1 MSSEDLS
8 LKNSNYNFSFESI
21 FVVLTLSIYLLLDFA
36 PVLNSIDV
44 AGFQWLTMSILN
56 VGIGYFVFHF
66 IKSENLKEL
75 RTFKVNNII
84 ILYSI
89 FLFFSGISI
98 FYAPNFSEAILT
110 FNRLILIAFLVFTL
124 KLFSQIKIFFLPN
137 LSIAISIIAFF
148 QSFIAFTSFISKV
161 NEAPLNEIYNILTQ
175 NSGNINI
182 FSATL
187 VFKIPFILYGIHY
200 FTGIK
205 KVFFSLTFILVSI
218 ILFLTLSRTSIIS
231 LLIVSVCFIIAS
243 LVKKNNLINTFIV
256 LIGLFIAFGF
266 QTKYLKYLPKKGV
279 IEVYMSDAESDA
291 TSGRIYLWKN
301 TIEIIKNS
309 PFLGTGLGSYK
320 IESIPYESKQ
330 RTTWSISKYSHNDFL
345 QTASETGIINGLI
358 YLSLFLIIAWKS
370 FKILIKKSTESD
382 TFWLALIV
390 FTSVFA
396 YGFDSS
402 LNFPKERIIT
412 QIHFVIITFLFFILT
427 RDLKEFFVVKTKNI
441 LVIFIVFSVL
451 TIYPNYLQH
460 KSLQGQNEIVLD
472 ENKLTLSSSK
482 VDEILPSFP
491 TLTTLGYQ
499 IDAVKA
505 RYLEKEGH
513 FDQAIQL
520 LNSSRNQNKNMMIN
534 ESILATIYTKKN
546 ITDSINTNWEKCY
559 KMFPLY
565 EPFFANHLNILSKRK
580 DTIKLKEV
588 VNYIKTLNYY
598 PKLIYIATKY
608 LKEAN
613 ISNNEIKKMYKDV
626 IKKHPK
632 DSLINIISKVIEQK
646 DKIDTNEADK
656 EAMFL
661 NKLKSIR
668 SDNWEA
674 QLNTYIELEK
684 INPKEI
690 IYTENIAVCYYQLKK
705 YNFAIPYLKKVIDSK
720 IFKNGKSEYI
730 IAACYHYMKQS
741 ELACNYAQ
749 MALNNN
755 YIPKDCKEIMIKNC
769 TK

>member
-8 LKNSNYNFSFESI
+8 LENSNYNFSFESI

-382 TFWLALIV
+382 T
-390 FTSVFA
+390 S
-396 YGFDSS
+396 
-402 LNFPKERIIT
+402 
-412 QIHFVIITFLFFILT
+412 
-427 RDLKEFFVVKTKNI
+427 
-441 LVIFIVFSVL
+441 
-451 TIYPNYLQH
+451 
-460 KSLQGQNEIVLD
+460 
-472 ENKLTLSSSK
+472 
-482 VDEILPSFP
+482 
-491 TLTTLGYQ
+491 
-499 IDAVKA
+499 
-505 RYLEKEGH
+505 
-513 FDQAIQL
+513 
-520 LNSSRNQNKNMMIN
+520 
-534 ESILATIYTKKN
+534 
-546 ITDSINTNWEKCY
+546 
-559 KMFPLY
+559 
-565 EPFFANHLNILSKRK
+565 
-580 DTIKLKEV
+580 
-588 VNYIKTLNYY
+588 
-598 PKLIYIATKY
+598 
-608 LKEAN
+608 
-613 ISNNEIKKMYKDV
+613 
-626 IKKHPK
+626 
-632 DSLINIISKVIEQK
+632 
-646 DKIDTNEADK
+646 
-656 EAMFL
+656 
-661 NKLKSIR
+661 
-668 SDNWEA
+668 
-674 QLNTYIELEK
+674 LNTYIELEK
-684 INPKEI
+684 INPKKI